1 MSSAP
6 SFGGSVPE
14 YYDRCL
20 GPAWFG
26 PLAAALASRLPA
38 RPPGPVLEIAC
49 GTGLASK
56 HLRARLDS
64 SIPLVATDFSKAMLE
79 VARAKGI
86 AGVEWREADASA
98 LPFGDGEFGAVACAL
113 GFMFVPDKPRA
124 LAEAHRVLR
133 PGGVLAFSVWDRIEN
148 NPTILEGARVLRSL
162 APDDPQM
169 RFETPYE
176 MHDVDALRKL
186 TTHAGFK
193 DVKVGTFAHAIDGVS
208 AKSVAEGLMR
218 GTPRAG
224 LLAKK
229 GVDPD
234 LAIDRLARAL
244 VDLGGADPYR
254 STARIVI
261 VEARAA

>member
-1 MSSAP
+1 
-6 SFGGSVPE
+6 
-14 YYDRCL
+14 
-20 GPAWFG
+20 
-26 PLAAALASRLPA
+26 
-38 RPPGPVLEIAC
+38 
-49 GTGLASK
+49 
-56 HLRARLDS
+56 
-64 SIPLVATDFSKAMLE
+64 
-79 VARAKGI
+79 
-86 AGVEWREADASA
+86 
-98 LPFGDGEFGAVACAL
+98 
-113 GFMFVPDKPRA
+113 
-124 LAEAHRVLR
+124 
-133 PGGVLAFSVWDRIEN
+133 
-148 NPTILEGARVLRSL
+148 
-162 APDDPQM
+162 M

-186 TTHAGFK
+186 TTDAGFN